1 MAFDLQKVNFAQA
14 AEAGF
19 TFNLKLPNGSDSGAK
34 LTILGDMAP
43 AVKLYQRKKGQEY
56 LQRQAMLKRKGKE
69 EEIDLDN
76 LEEQAVEACLVR
88 LIGWEGVEEG
98 GKAVAF
104 SKEAAREK
112 LLGLEWVRQQ
122 ILDEAADVSNFTPKA
137 LKP

>member
-1 MAFDLQKVNFAQA
+1 MAFDIQKVNFSQA
-14 AEAGF
+14 AEAGY
-19 TFNLKLPNGSDSGAK
+19 TFSLKLPTGADSGAK
-34 LTILGDMAP
+34 LTILGDMSP

-69 EEIDLDN
+69 DEIDLDN
-76 LEEQAVEACLVR
+76 LEEQSMDACLVR
-88 LIGWEGVEEG
+88 LIGWEGVEEN

-112 LLGLEWVRQQ
+112 LLALEWVREQ
-122 ILDEAADVSNFTPKA
+122 ILTEAADVANFTPKA